1 MESINNGS
9 WVSARSRRFSWHCDR
24 LANPSLERKSTR
36 TRVWRP
42 GHLRRWGSHIPS
54 LTLKVCFPMQR
65 LRIGT
70 RTVSHKPDSLDTPS
84 DLLACRDAKTSLASR
99 SWTSKELSH
108 QNLDSVPNALVKC
121 HSKRAILRSPATNS
135 LFDGAAQYTNNPDTK
150 MVGI

>member
-84 DLLACRDAKTSLASR
+84 DLLACRDAKTSFSESIMDFKGNYRIKILI
-99 SWTSKELSH
+99 LS
-108 QNLDSVPNALVKC
+108 QMRL
-121 HSKRAILRSPATNS
+121 
-135 LFDGAAQYTNNPDTK
+135 
-150 MVGI
+150 